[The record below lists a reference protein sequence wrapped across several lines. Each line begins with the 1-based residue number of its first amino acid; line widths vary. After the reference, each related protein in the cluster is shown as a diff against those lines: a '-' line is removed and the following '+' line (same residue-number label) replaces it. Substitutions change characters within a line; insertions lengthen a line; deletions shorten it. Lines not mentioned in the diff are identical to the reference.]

1 MGVAAV
7 RVWLVVA
14 VFGANLLLSP
24 FVLAAEGAL
33 GPAPPLLPVIL
44 IHGAGATPEVWG
56 VPAGRGRGGGFY
68 RFLTARGYT
77 PGQTLFW
84 LDYAD
89 HADGDYAAIARERL
103 APLVERVL
111 AQSGAPR
118 VDLVAH
124 GMGCLVARHYLT
136 AMGGDGKV
144 RTLAMLAPPN
154 HGLRLASLYRLAG
167 TLVEQEGLRRESG
180 QGRGEAW
187 DPEAPRGPFVSETS
201 YVNRLARDY
210 FEPLYG
216 DYVRRELFARR
227 TTGRALPDA
236 FERWFASRHPAE
248 FNDLFTA
255 AVRPPLDQ
263 GAGAGAVL
271 TRAYFH
277 HLALAVARHN
287 YRRFAPWTEVAA
299 RGWRGDVQPSRDLRR
314 TLLEFLA
321 GRLME
326 LGGEALRRLGASAA
340 LRTVLAG
347 GERLS
352 GLSFRS
358 EAVARLVSERVQ
370 VLGDAGDG
378 GAVLANFGLARLNAA
393 EGARLAAR
401 TTRYVTVAPA
411 LPPPLDDPALL
422 APGPLD
428 VYRVESGLRRGG
440 TGAFL
445 RDPRIQAFV
454 WGHLD
459 PLRGAAASGRPEGG
473 GRVPPAAPF
482 LLSAEVPGVAGASLA
497 AEVRPE
503 GEPSP
508 GERLQAF
515 FAVARGG
522 VIRRVQ
528 PLGAAA
534 PGGILG
540 GALDPAGIDPRLDR
554 VFLGVRLSPPGEA
567 APPLSRL
574 RADIPQRFR
583 YALRVEGEAPP
594 AAAGT
599 GGGAAAEAGG
609 GAGSGAAPARP
620 RLGGAAAGP
629 GTAAPGGSRGV
640 AGGGRGPERRSEGGR
655 LEARPGGPPVGERD
669 RNDRGVPR
677 IDVVYRNKRTT
688 DKVED
693 RTHHVRWEWDFGDGT
708 TWVDDDPDHVVSEAS
723 HSFAPGNYTVR
734 ARSFSNKGTLLR
746 EITWEVIVVPPRE
759 EVDFV
764 AGEGDP
770 VGAAPSPGRR
780 TFRAETVREPVPRL
794 VLEGP
799 VKWVTGRPGRFRLE
813 AVVPAVPFVESVR
826 VTYHPA
832 KVFDVQWARPG
843 IFRVQGAVVLRITYR
858 LPEGRLVLTNTYV
871 TERRV
876 DVLAT
881 SVTG

>member
-1 MGVAAV
+1 M
-7 RVWLVVA
+7 RTWLLVVLVSVNA
-14 VFGANLLLSP
+14 LWGPVAQ
-24 FVLAAEGAL
+24 AAPAL
-33 GPAPPLLPVIL
+33 EPAPPLLPVIL
-44 IHGAGATPEVWG
+44 IHGAGATPAVWG
-56 VPAGRGRGGGFY
+56 IPSGSGRGGGFY
-68 RFLTARGYT
+68 RFLAARGYT

-89 HADGDYAAIARERL
+89 RADGDYAAVARERL

-136 AMGGDGKV
+136 ALGGDGKV

-180 QGRGEAW
+180 QGRGVVW
-187 DPEAPRGPFVSETS
+187 DPQAPLGPFISETS

-248 FNDLFTA
+248 FNALFPA
-255 AVRPPLDQ
+255 AARPPLDQ

-287 YRRFAPWTEVAA
+287 YRRFAPWSEVAG
-299 RGWRGDVQPSRDLRR
+299 RGWRGDVQPGRDLRR
-314 TLLEFLA
+314 TVLNFLA
-321 GRLME
+321 GRLWE
-326 LGGEALRRLGASAA
+326 LGGEALRRLGVSAG

-358 EAVARLVSERVQ
+358 EAVTRLVSERVQ
-370 VLGDAGDG
+370 VLEDAGDG
-378 GAVLANFGLARLNAA
+378 GAVLANFGLARLNDA
-393 EGARLAAR
+393 ERGRLAAR

-411 LPPPLDDPALL
+411 LPPPLEDPALL
-422 APGPLD
+422 PPGPLD

-454 WGHLD
+454 WEHLD
-459 PLRGAAASGRPEGG
+459 PLRAAANPGQREGG
-473 GRVPPAAPF
+473 GRVAPSLP
-482 LLSAEVPGVAGASLA
+482 LLVPVAVPGVAGASLA
-497 AEVRPE
+497 AAVRPE

-508 GERLQAF
+508 GERLRAF

-528 PLGAAA
+528 PLGPASPADT
-534 PGGILG
+534 LG

-554 VFLGVRLSPPGEA
+554 VFLGVRLSPPGGE

-599 GGGAAAEAGG
+599 GGDAGGEAGP
-609 GAGSGAAPARP
+609 GAGSGAPPARP
-620 RLGGAAAGP
+620 RTGGAAAGP
-629 GTAAPGGSRGV
+629 APGSGREK
-640 AGGGRGPERRSEGGR
+640 AGRAGDS
-655 LEARPGGPPVGERD
+655 ARPGVRPGAAVPPPLAERD

-688 DKVED
+688 DRVED

-708 TWVDDDPDHVVSEAS
+708 TWVDDNPDHIVSEVS
-723 HSFAPGNYTVR
+723 HTFPPGNYTVR
-734 ARSFSNKGTLLR
+734 ARSWSNKGTLLR
-746 EITWEVIVVPPRE
+746 ELTWEVIVVPPRE
-759 EVDFV
+759 SVDFL
-764 AGEGDP
+764 AGEGDG

-780 TFRAETVREPVPRL
+780 TFRGETVREPVPRL
-794 VLEGP
+794 VLDGP

-813 AVVPAVPFVESVR
+813 AEVPTVPFLESVR

-832 KVFDVQWARPG
+832 KAFDVQWARPG
-843 IFRVQGAVVLRITYR
+843 IFRVQGAAVLRITYR